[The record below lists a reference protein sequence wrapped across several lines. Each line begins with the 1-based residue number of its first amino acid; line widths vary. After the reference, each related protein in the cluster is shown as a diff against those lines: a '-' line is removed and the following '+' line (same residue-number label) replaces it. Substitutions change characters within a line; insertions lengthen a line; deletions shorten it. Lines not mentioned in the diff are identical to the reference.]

1 MLTSSHP
8 QHAEDRTASLATD
21 RRRRR
26 MSGGAVVLLAA
37 ALLLAVPATGWAQ
50 RVLVIDLVD
59 IKVCETTG
67 CAINSNNTDN
77 YNVNLGTV
85 PTGTVTVTLAVESD
99 HPKPPSVSKEL
110 LTFTPDNW
118 SSSQAVTVTGTDDDV
133 DNPGGFRL
141 ATIKH
146 TANGGGFSTNKT
158 VHVAVENDDD
168 AAGITLSVSD
178 ADADAVTVT
187 EGGLPGPSDTYTVV
201 LDSEP
206 TGTVTVSL
214 KVGGTH
220 PDAATVKPASLTF
233 TPDDWNDAQTVT
245 VTGVPDDTAGARS
258 AEVTYTPIGGS
269 YENVS
274 INPTAVTVNDVGRT
288 EQDAAGVIFDPAPLM
303 IDEGGTGAY
312 TIRLT
317 SSPGTSNA
325 GVTLSIPPDRDVIEK
340 TSLGQGKLIFTA
352 ANWNVPQRVEVTV
365 KDDPVSVVRMAD
377 ITHTFTNYSVP
388 DGTNTLSVT
397 ARDTDKKGLSIS
409 ISSRALTFGE
419 NAFRRYSVK
428 LTSKPTAAVT
438 VTISGA
444 KTTVAAVTYKDRMPL
459 TELTF
464 TDANWNETQNVFV
477 RGFDDAVK
485 HPGGRSMTITH
496 TADGGGY
503 SSTDPVPVPVKVKI
517 TDVGDDPEITISDF
531 PPERSIPDGD
541 TPRSYMVGLSTS
553 PSTDVTVTLDMESV
567 KGSDGLSTTDCASAS
582 KSIPLRFTAAS
593 TATTLPEAQ
602 TVRICVEDD
611 EDSPGSSRRVTIT
624 HTASGGE
631 YSDVPAVIKRL
642 TVTDDEDSKDTIT
655 KKLRISK
662 VGGFSV
668 GEANGVKETDT
679 GGIDNEP
686 DVDRY
691 GTPVSYTVKLDSTD
705 DIAVRTVTLSGHSG
719 IIKITTDQ
727 AAARSNP
734 DGITSA
740 TNLDFTTDNETL
752 TVYVIG
758 VNDNV
763 VGSRSTSI
771 VHTVTTGGD
780 SDSYNPIEVPITVS
794 DHGDAVG
801 LLITKTLTGDELPRP
816 VINEPDGM
824 STYYV
829 RLRSSPPPGEE
840 VVVHVVSREPS
851 SADVTLPSSKKLTFT
866 PGEGSSWNAVQT
878 VTVTAKGDMVDNP
891 GGGRSVEIIHTPEG
905 PGYGYSQ
912 RKDIT
917 VTVKDDSD
925 AAEIIVGNPLSAVY
939 EGKKGTFTVALITA
953 PQVGKTVAVR
963 VTSDSSKATVS
974 PSSLTFTHANW
985 KLAQTVT
992 VTGVSGSREGVDT
1005 AVTLTPSGGNYGA
1018 RAKKVEFEVVRS
1030 NEPGLRVSPQQLEV
1044 SEGGKET
1051 YTVELN
1057 TDPEQTVT
1065 VSISSGSIL
1074 AVSPKSLTFTGGDD
1088 GDWDASQT
1096 VTVTGREDTLI
1107 GDRSATITHAAA
1119 NYSSD
1124 KAEVRV
1130 TVTDNDATVAVSES
1144 SVEVAEARGTARYTM
1159 KLNGQPTG
1167 NVTVTVE
1174 SSNISAAT
1182 VSPGSLTFTP
1192 SSWNTPKTV
1201 TVTGVDDSSPGGNR
1215 SATIRHSASGGGYD
1229 EADVSS
1235 VSVTVT
1241 DDDGMTVSPAAVT
1254 VAEAGGPA
1262 PYTVRLSTQ
1271 PTGNVTVT
1279 VTSGSG
1285 AATASPGSLTFTP
1298 SNWNTPKTVTVTG
1311 VNDDLD
1317 NGVSR
1322 SATITNEP
1330 SGAGYSSSNSLT
1342 VAVTVTDDEAAPTL
1356 EIRGGE
1362 ATEGN
1367 AGTTR
1372 LTFTVTKSGATDQVV
1387 TVAYADAGTA
1397 GTGTAT
1403 AGTDYTAVAK
1413 GTLTFA
1419 PNETSKTVTVMV
1431 RGDVVSEPD
1440 ETIVI
1445 ALSNPSNATFP
1456 GGETTVMDTGT
1467 IIDDDASRIS
1477 IATGAAEPVVEGKPL
1492 IFTVSLDPPIDD
1504 QQVTVEVDTGGTAT
1518 AGTDY
1523 MGVPE
1528 TLTFAAGEA
1537 AKTITVEVVD
1547 DADYE
1552 LDETVEVE
1560 LRNPRPSG
1568 DVVIEPG
1575 EAMAMVTIEDNDAPP
1590 ALSISGMSVAE
1601 GNAGTTSKLTFRVTK
1616 SGGTSMAATVAYE
1629 DAETGTAT
1637 SGTDYTAVTAGTLTF
1652 APKETS
1658 KTITVVVKGD
1668 DESEGNE
1675 TVVIALSSPSNATI
1689 AEGKGAASG
1698 TIIDDDTL
1706 PRVATDWLARFGR
1719 TAAGATLDAIAR
1731 RMNDGPAAEPS
1742 LTVAGHRAAFAPEP
1756 VGHGAAATAAPWEE
1770 GWTRALTIEDLAN
1783 GSSFDAGADFVEGL
1797 NVWAATSYNQFEM
1810 TPQGDYTMDGSLMSA
1825 ILGVDHQGDTHV
1837 VGLALAYH
1845 GGGGDFGGIG
1855 KTEGSLGT
1863 NLYSVHPY
1871 VRLTFGE
1878 VFHVGGSFGLGTGD
1892 LSITD
1897 KDGDALVETG
1907 VGMPVLAAVDARM
1920 ELSLA
1925 EAWLLALQ
1933 ADGHLVQMVADER
1946 LPRFTRVETN
1956 THRLRLGVENSY
1968 AFLITDGVSLAP
1980 VLETGLRYDGGDA
1993 VETGL
1998 GFDIGGGLRLDA
2010 TGAAGLMVDARGHV
2024 SLNNWGE
2031 GQEQAPALRDWGLGG
2046 VIRWR
2051 PDFGGHGPEVTLAP
2065 SYGAAAGGLNPG
2077 AIPSLDAEVG
2087 YRLPAFGGVLTPYSS
2102 AVFAGSGQ
2110 RSYRAGAHLEFG
2122 HAVEVS
2128 AEGTYQQS
2136 ATGDAE
2142 QFLTLRA
2149 RLRQ

>member
-1 MLTSSHP
+1 M
-8 QHAEDRTASLATD
+8 
-21 RRRRR
+21 
-26 MSGGAVVLLAA
+26 
-37 ALLLAVPATGWAQ
+37 
-50 RVLVIDLVD
+50 
-59 IKVCETTG
+59 
-67 CAINSNNTDN
+67 
-77 YNVNLGTV
+77 
-85 PTGTVTVTLAVESD
+85 
-99 HPKPPSVSKEL
+99 
-110 LTFTPDNW
+110 
-118 SSSQAVTVTGTDDDV
+118 
-133 DNPGGFRL
+133 
-141 ATIKH
+141 
-146 TANGGGFSTNKT
+146 
-158 VHVAVENDDD
+158 
-168 AAGITLSVSD
+168 
-178 ADADAVTVT
+178 
-187 EGGLPGPSDTYTVV
+187 
-201 LDSEP
+201 
-206 TGTVTVSL
+206 
-214 KVGGTH
+214 
-220 PDAATVKPASLTF
+220 
-233 TPDDWNDAQTVT
+233 
-245 VTGVPDDTAGARS
+245 
-258 AEVTYTPIGGS
+258 
-269 YENVS
+269 
-274 INPTAVTVNDVGRT
+274 
-288 EQDAAGVIFDPAPLM
+288 
-303 IDEGGTGAY
+303 
-312 TIRLT
+312 
-317 SSPGTSNA
+317 
-325 GVTLSIPPDRDVIEK
+325 
-340 TSLGQGKLIFTA
+340 
-352 ANWNVPQRVEVTV
+352 
-365 KDDPVSVVRMAD
+365 
-377 ITHTFTNYSVP
+377 
-388 DGTNTLSVT
+388 
-397 ARDTDKKGLSIS
+397 
-409 ISSRALTFGE
+409 
-419 NAFRRYSVK
+419 
-428 LTSKPTAAVT
+428 
-438 VTISGA
+438 
-444 KTTVAAVTYKDRMPL
+444 
-459 TELTF
+459 
-464 TDANWNETQNVFV
+464 
-477 RGFDDAVK
+477 
-485 HPGGRSMTITH
+485 
-496 TADGGGY
+496 
-503 SSTDPVPVPVKVKI
+503 
-517 TDVGDDPEITISDF
+517 
-531 PPERSIPDGD
+531 
-541 TPRSYMVGLSTS
+541 
-553 PSTDVTVTLDMESV
+553 
-567 KGSDGLSTTDCASAS
+567 
-582 KSIPLRFTAAS
+582 
-593 TATTLPEAQ
+593 
-602 TVRICVEDD
+602 
-611 EDSPGSSRRVTIT
+611 
-624 HTASGGE
+624 
-631 YSDVPAVIKRL
+631 
-642 TVTDDEDSKDTIT
+642 
-655 KKLRISK
+655 
-662 VGGFSV
+662 
-668 GEANGVKETDT
+668 
-679 GGIDNEP
+679 
-686 DVDRY
+686 
-691 GTPVSYTVKLDSTD
+691 
-705 DIAVRTVTLSGHSG
+705 
-719 IIKITTDQ
+719 
-727 AAARSNP
+727 
-734 DGITSA
+734 
-740 TNLDFTTDNETL
+740 
-752 TVYVIG
+752 
-758 VNDNV
+758 
-763 VGSRSTSI
+763 
-771 VHTVTTGGD
+771 
-780 SDSYNPIEVPITVS
+780 
-794 DHGDAVG
+794 
-801 LLITKTLTGDELPRP
+801 
-816 VINEPDGM
+816 
-824 STYYV
+824 
-829 RLRSSPPPGEE
+829 
-840 VVVHVVSREPS
+840 
-851 SADVTLPSSKKLTFT
+851 
-866 PGEGSSWNAVQT
+866 
-878 VTVTAKGDMVDNP
+878 
-891 GGGRSVEIIHTPEG
+891 
-905 PGYGYSQ
+905 
-912 RKDIT
+912 
-917 VTVKDDSD
+917 
-925 AAEIIVGNPLSAVY
+925 
-939 EGKKGTFTVALITA
+939 
-953 PQVGKTVAVR
+953 AVR

-1182 VSPGSLTFTP
+1182 VSPGSLTITP

-1271 PTGNVTVT
+1271 PTGNVTVTVT

-1372 LTFTVTKSGATDQVV
+1372 LTFTVAKSGATDQVV

-1810 TPQGDYTMDGSLMSA
+1810 TPQGDLYDGRQPDVRDP
-1825 ILGVDHQGDTHV
+1825 GRRPPGR
-1837 VGLALAYH
+1837 
-1845 GGGGDFGGIG
+1845 
-1855 KTEGSLGT
+1855 
-1863 NLYSVHPY
+1863 HPCGRACARVPWRRRRFRRHRQDRGQPGNQPVQRPPLRPPD
-1871 VRLTFGE
+1871 VR
-1878 VFHVGGSFGLGTGD
+1878 
-1892 LSITD
+1892 
-1897 KDGDALVETG
+1897 
-1907 VGMPVLAAVDARM
+1907 R
-1920 ELSLA
+1920 
-1925 EAWLLALQ
+1925 
-1933 ADGHLVQMVADER
+1933 
-1946 LPRFTRVETN
+1946 
-1956 THRLRLGVENSY
+1956 
-1968 AFLITDGVSLAP
+1968 GVS
-1980 VLETGLRYDGGDA
+1980 R
-1993 VETGL
+1993 
-1998 GFDIGGGLRLDA
+1998 
-2010 TGAAGLMVDARGHV
+2010 RGEFRSRHRRP
-2024 SLNNWGE
+2024 E
-2031 GQEQAPALRDWGLGG
+2031 HHGQGR
-2046 VIRWR
+2046 
-2051 PDFGGHGPEVTLAP
+2051 
-2065 SYGAAAGGLNPG
+2065 
-2077 AIPSLDAEVG
+2077 
-2087 YRLPAFGGVLTPYSS
+2087 
-2102 AVFAGSGQ
+2102 
-2110 RSYRAGAHLEFG
+2110 
-2122 HAVEVS
+2122 
-2128 AEGTYQQS
+2128 
-2136 ATGDAE
+2136 
-2142 QFLTLRA
+2142 
-2149 RLRQ
+2149 

>member
-8 QHAEDRTASLATD
+8 RHAEGRTASLATD

-26 MSGGAVVLLAA
+26 MPGGAVALLAA
-37 ALLLAVPATGWAQ
+37 ALLLLPVAGWAQ
-50 RVLVIDLVD
+50 QKVLVLSMRTVEVAESDSA
-59 IKVCETTG
+59 G
-67 CAINSNNTDN
+67 
-77 YNVNLGTV
+77 GTV
-85 PTGTVTVTLAVESD
+85 IGTYDVHLSTKPEGTVTVEVASSD
-99 HPKPPSVSKEL
+99 SDIASVDKEAIV
-110 LTFTPDNW
+110 FTPNNW
-118 SSSQAVTVTGTDDDV
+118 SSSQSIIVTGKDDQVDNTGGGRMVTITNKADGYGTADVYVTVMNDVDAAGLIVNPNDTSTTPIRVTESGNEPGANGIGNEASYTVKLDTKPEGDVTVAVSSKDTRIATVSPPSLTFTVSNWEIEQPITVTGMDNDSGSPAEKRPVDITNTPSGGGYDSVEQVTVKVNVEDVGRDDVIGVTFEPREVKVKEGGQDTYSMRLNTNPGRSVTVTFQDDPRS
-133 DNPGGFRL
+133 N
-141 ATIKH
+141 
-146 TANGGGFSTNKT
+146 
-158 VHVAVENDDD
+158 
-168 AAGITLSVSD
+168 ITLRPPSLTFTSSNWRNPQT
-178 ADADAVTVT
+178 VTVT
-187 EGGLPGPSDTYTVV
+187 SLPNDKVNDATIDDASDSITIAHDIKNYAGLSEQPPVTVKIIDDDKAGVTISPQSVKVPENGGEITYSVV

-206 TGTVTVSL
+206 TGSVEVTPSSSD
-214 KVGGTH
+214 T
-220 PDAATVKPASLTF
+220 DAATVSSALTF
-233 TPDDWNDAQTVT
+233 TTGNWNIPRTVT
-245 VTGVPDDTAGARS
+245 VTGVDD
-258 AEVTYTPIGGS
+258 
-269 YENVS
+269 
-274 INPTAVTVNDVGRT
+274 
-288 EQDAAGVIFDPAPLM
+288 
-303 IDEGGTGAY
+303 
-312 TIRLT
+312 
-317 SSPGTSNA
+317 
-325 GVTLSIPPDRDVIEK
+325 
-340 TSLGQGKLIFTA
+340 
-352 ANWNVPQRVEVTV
+352 RV
-365 KDDPVSVVRMAD
+365 D
-377 ITHTFTNYSVP
+377 N
-388 DGTNTLSVT
+388 
-397 ARDTDKKGLSIS
+397 
-409 ISSRALTFGE
+409 
-419 NAFRRYSVK
+419 
-428 LTSKPTAAVT
+428 
-438 VTISGA
+438 
-444 KTTVAAVTYKDRMPL
+444 
-459 TELTF
+459 
-464 TDANWNETQNVFV
+464 
-477 RGFDDAVK
+477 
-485 HPGGRSMTITH
+485 PGG
-496 TADGGGY
+496 
-503 SSTDPVPVPVKVKI
+503 
-517 TDVGDDPEITISDF
+517 
-531 PPERSIPDGD
+531 
-541 TPRSYMVGLSTS
+541 
-553 PSTDVTVTLDMESV
+553 
-567 KGSDGLSTTDCASAS
+567 
-582 KSIPLRFTAAS
+582 
-593 TATTLPEAQ
+593 
-602 TVRICVEDD
+602 
-611 EDSPGSSRRVTIT
+611 SRRVTI
-624 HTASGGE
+624 ANSVGSSGGDSNYGADE
-631 YSDVPAVIKRL
+631 LEEPSVSVAVTNVGDTAGLEFSGFTSNTPDTGNITYDLSLKTIPTSPGATLTLTSSDPAVTVSHGGPPSISGTPPNTLPGPVTVTVDVADDVENHRESRKVTITHKLSGGGYDAISATKTITISDSEKDPERGFNIQRTL
-642 TVTDDEDSKDTIT
+642 TVDEASSSTP
-655 KKLRISK
+655 
-662 VGGFSV
+662 G
-668 GEANGVKETDT
+668 
-679 GGIDNEP
+679 
-686 DVDRY
+686 Y
-691 GTPVSYTVKLDSTD
+691 GLNDYTVKLDPALSDGDSSVTVTVISNSGYVRIAKSKLDDLSTSQDETFTFTASTNSHKVYVYGVNDDVDNGNDGRTATIRHEVPGGDYVPKEVKVRVRNQGDGAELTLTETSIDVDENGGTTTYVVGIGSAPGDAPVKVYVISSAPDTAKVTAAGNSNNDNNLELTFASADTEHTITVTGVFD
-705 DIAVRTVTLSGHSG
+705 DIDNGGSRTVYITHTPGGSGNYDSVSP
-719 IIKITTDQ
+719 K
-727 AAARSNP
+727 
-734 DGITSA
+734 
-740 TNLDFTTDNETL
+740 TL
-752 TVYVIG
+752 TVKVSDDDDAG
-758 VNDNV
+758 LEVNADSFDMTE
-763 VGSRSTSI
+763 GGTASY
-771 VHTVTTGGD
+771 TVRPKTEPTLG
-780 SDSYNPIEVPITVS
+780 EAITVRIAS
-794 DHGDAVG
+794 QNAAVATARPAELKFTGANWNTKQSIKVTAVG
-801 LLITKTLTGDELPRP
+801 AGSTKITNTPSGRGYGSAQREDVAVTVSELKAKGLRVDPSEVTVGEGATR
-816 VINEPDGM
+816 
-824 STYYV
+824 TYTV
-829 RLRSSPPPGEE
+829 RLRDDPDGP
-840 VVVHVVSREPS
+840 
-851 SADVTLPSSKKLTFT
+851 
-866 PGEGSSWNAVQT
+866 
-878 VTVTAKGDMVDNP
+878 VTVGIASSNTSIATVRPAELMFTKGDWK
-891 GGGRSVEIIHTPEG
+891 TP
-905 PGYGYSQ
+905 
-912 RKDIT
+912 
-917 VTVKDDSD
+917 
-925 AAEIIVGNPLSAVY
+925 
-939 EGKKGTFTVALITA
+939 
-953 PQVGKTVAVR
+953 
-963 VTSDSSKATVS
+963 
-974 PSSLTFTHANW
+974 
-985 KLAQTVT
+985 QTVT
-992 VTGVSGSREGVDT
+992 VTGVSDSKVN
-1005 AVTLTPSGGNYGA
+1005 SGG
-1018 RAKKVEFEVVRS
+1018 RS
-1030 NEPGLRVSPQQLEV
+1030 AAITHTASGGGYDTV
-1044 SEGGKET
+1044 SEVAVSV
-1051 YTVELN
+1051 TV
-1057 TDPEQTVT
+1057 TDDDAAVT
-1065 VSISSGSIL
+1065 VSPTSVTVPEAGGRATYTMKL
-1074 AVSPKSLTFTGGDD
+1074 DGQPTG
-1088 GDWDASQT
+1088 T
-1096 VTVTGREDTLI
+1096 VTVTVT
-1107 GDRSATITHAAA
+1107 
-1119 NYSSD
+1119 SS
-1124 KAEVRV
+1124 
-1130 TVTDNDATVAVSES
+1130 T
-1144 SVEVAEARGTARYTM
+1144 
-1159 KLNGQPTG
+1159 
-1167 NVTVTVE
+1167 
-1174 SSNISAAT
+1174 SAAT

-1192 SSWNTPKTV
+1192 SNWSTPQTV
-1201 TVTGVDDSSPGGNR
+1201 TVTGVDDSSPGDSR
-1215 SATIRHSASGGGYD
+1215 SATITHSASGGGYD
-1229 EADVSS
+1229 AVKVPS
-1235 VSVTVT
+1235 VSVSVT
-1241 DDDGMTVSPAAVT
+1241 DDDGMVVSQEAVP
-1254 VAEAGGPA
+1254 VAEAGGTA
-1262 PYTVRLSTQ
+1262 TYTVRLRTTPAS
-1271 PTGNVTVT
+1271 NVIVTV
-1279 VTSGSG
+1279 SSSDERI
-1285 AATASPGSLTFTP
+1285 ARASPSTLTFTS
-1298 SNWNTPKTVTVTG
+1298 SNSGTAQTVTVTG
-1311 VNDDLD
+1311 VNDDRD
-1317 NGVSR
+1317 NGASR
-1322 SATITNEP
+1322 SARITNTP
-1330 SGAGYSSSNSLT
+1330 SGAGYSSDNSIH
-1342 VAVTVTDDEAAPTL
+1342 VAVTVTDDDDAPTL

-1372 LTFTVTKSGATDQVV
+1372 LTFAVTKSGATDQVV
-1387 TVAYADAGTA
+1387 TVDYADA

-1403 AGTDYTAVAK
+1403 AGTDYTAVTA

-1419 PNETSKTVTVMV
+1419 PNETSKTITVMV

-1445 ALSNPSNATFP
+1445 ALSNPLNATFP
-1456 GGETTVMDTGT
+1456 GGETTVMATGT
-1467 IIDDDASRIS
+1467 IIDDDASRLS
-1477 IATGAAEPVVEGKPL
+1477 IEAGAAEPVVEGKPL

-1560 LRNPRPSG
+1560 LRNPKPSG
-1568 DVVIEPG
+1568 DVVIETG

-1637 SGTDYTAVTAGTLTF
+1637 AGTDYTAVTAGTLTF

-1675 TVVIALSSPSNATI
+1675 TVVIALSSLSNATI
-1689 AEGKGAASG
+1689 AEGKGSG

-1810 TPQGDYTMDGSLMSA
+1810 TPQGTYTMDGSLMSA

-2102 AVFAGSGQ
+2102 AEFAGSGQ